1 MNPALKRREYPEV
14 SYTVIGNLGAGLM
27 GIHPSSRP
35 GKIETYPQLTAET
48 EWAALHHLPVGHNV
62 ISVKHTQRGDHDFFK
77 RIRTGHRLAGKPSRE
92 IEDASCGRQ
101 IRVPAESATRA
112 GGIVESYHVLQVRSG
127 ETRVVS
133 VE

>member
-35 GKIETYPQLTAET
+35 EEIETYPQLTAET
-48 EWAALHHLPVGHNV
+48 EWAALDHVPAGHNI
-62 ISVKHTQRGDHDFFK
+62 ISVKHTL
-77 RIRTGHRLAGKPSRE
+77 TGATTFSNESGPDILWR
-92 IEDASCGRQ
+92 ASFPGNSKKLLVDGS
-101 IRVPAESATRA
+101 RVPAESATRA
-112 GGIVESYHVLQVRSG
+112 GGMVESFYALHVRSG

-133 VE
+133 VG